1 MPTEDNVE
9 SYEAGQETYELGA
22 QSVHT
27 IDVAAR
33 LAQVPRRL
41 VFLYYKH
48 GLVTPVTDPTA
59 NELYFDDEAIRVVR
73 RIEQLRS
80 TCGLNL
86 AGIKLVIT
94 LTAEVDRLRS
104 ELRFHR
110 QL

>member
-9 SYEAGQETYELGA
+9 RHGVGLEAYEFGGQPM
-22 QSVHT
+22 HT

-41 VFLYYKH
+41 IFLYYRH
-48 GLVTPVTDPTA
+48 GLVTPVTDRTA
-59 NELYFDDEAIRVVR
+59 DGLYFDDEAIRVVR

-94 LTAEVDRLRS
+94 LTAEVERLRA

-110 QL
+110 Q